1 MIAGNSLANVQ
12 VIGVFLLYK
21 LVTFSARFSLYAK
34 STLLQQGQPGVVSLC
49 GLQRRLIISF
59 ASGIGQ
65 PACPYA

>member
-1 MIAGNSLANVQ
+1 MIAGNSLENLH

-21 LVTFSARFSLYAK
+21 FSERFSLYVK

-49 GLQRRLIISF
+49 GLQRRLILSF
-59 ASGIGQ
+59 VSGIGQ